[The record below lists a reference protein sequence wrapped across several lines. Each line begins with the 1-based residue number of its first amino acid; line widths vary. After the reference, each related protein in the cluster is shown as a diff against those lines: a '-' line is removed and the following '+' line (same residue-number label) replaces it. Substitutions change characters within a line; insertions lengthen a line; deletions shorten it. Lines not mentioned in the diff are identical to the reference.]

1 MGGGPRVT
9 VLDAI
14 PDPAAQTVVRRY
26 FDLVNADEVDAMM
39 ELFAEDAT
47 IEPSS
52 GGVRR
57 GRDDIAAYYRAT
69 LAGFAEHHDEPRRV
83 HVART
88 AIVIELAFV
97 GVATSGAPVTFDALD
112 LFELEGGRIRRVSLW
127 ADTAAIARQ
136 LRRGSAA
143 RTGRENA

>member
-1 MGGGPRVT
+1 VT

-14 PDPAAQTVVRRY
+14 PDPVARTVVQRY
-26 FDLVNADEVDAMM
+26 FDLVNADEVAAMM
-39 ELFAEDAT
+39 ALFAEEAT

-57 GRDDIAAYYRAT
+57 GRDDIAAYYRIT
-69 LAGFAEHHDEPRRV
+69 LAGFTEHHDEPRRV
-83 HVART
+83 HVAQT
-88 AIVIELAFV
+88 AIVVELAFA
-97 GVATSGAPVTFDALD
+97 GVAVSGAPVIFEALD
-112 LFELEGGRIRRVSLW
+112 LFELEEDRIRRVSLW

-143 RTGRENA
+143 RADGGNA